1 MLLTREL
8 IISDCNMTPEFSY
21 VNIIAPLVQKSAQ
34 KKRNFGVCC
43 VFSRFSLRRQR
54 KKSAIFVEVARRTD
68 SLTKSRKRHLRQY
81 PKHAKTA
88 PHQPSPSPCPR
99 NAIFSYPTARSYCIC
114 RCTNSFAVSA
124 TASIPSIPARSIRRR
139 PRHVPR
145 VIGPTSNA

>member
-81 PKHAKTA
+81 PKHAKTL
-88 PHQPSPSPCPR
+88 PHRPPLPPSRAMLFFPTQQHGVIAYADVRILLQGVQPHLYLLFPHDQ
-99 NAIFSYPTARSYCIC
+99 YGED
-114 RCTNSFAVSA
+114 
-124 TASIPSIPARSIRRR
+124 PAMS
-139 PRHVPR
+139 HV
-145 VIGPTSNA
+145 